1 MDDTIARLL
10 RYDTWAVVGLTPN
23 PVRAAYGVA
32 RFLLARGKT
41 VIPVNPTGEAVHG
54 QPAVTHLS
62 EIDVPVD
69 VVDIFRRPEF
79 VPAVVEDAIGVGA
92 KVVWMQIRIFNDE
105 AAQRAEEA
113 GLKVIMGRCMKL
125 EYLKHFGA
133 VVHS

>member
-1 MDDTIARLL
+1 PNRPRYRVAQMLQSVGYDVYFLNPTLPSSPASRIYARMA
-10 RYDTWAVVGLTPN
+10 D
-23 PVRAAYGVA
+23 
-32 RFLLARGKT
+32 
-41 VIPVNPTGEAVHG
+41 IPVP
-54 QPAVTHLS
+54 
-62 EIDVPVD
+62 ID

-79 VPAVVEDAIGVGA
+79 VPAVVEDAIAVGA